1 MSLSKTILQASLA
14 ATAAVWLAGCYDSR
28 LRREDASS
36 ADSGVDS
43 RVEPGFDLGRD
54 AAPRVDLGVD
64 GDVSG
69 CSFVGSWR
77 RCGEA
82 CPLDCQG
89 ETTCLESLGLCVP
102 IGRSAD
108 CSNDT
113 AVDRLLFCTEGE
125 PCVSSRSRLS
135 EGACATF
142 DVCAAI
148 SPDDPEFVCRWSD
161 GSMAVDGST
170 ELRVCPMVPLEGPSQ
185 EPFCGRECALLDGC
199 TPGGTSCVGVSE
211 TRSLG
216 VCAAGVRCF
225 ATGDRSAWDLCAR
238 FVGRECAC
246 VVTAPADASEG
257 TFGALVTPEGCRAY
271 RALYGADVVC
281 RDRNWELL
289 L

>member
-1 MSLSKTILQASLA
+1 MA
-14 ATAAVWLAGCYDSR
+14 
-28 LRREDASS
+28 
-36 ADSGVDS
+36 
-43 RVEPGFDLGRD
+43 DLGF
-54 AAPRVDLGVD
+54 D

-69 CSFVGSWR
+69 CTFVGSWR
-77 RCGEA
+77 RCGAA
-82 CPLDCQG
+82 CPLDCPG
-89 ETTCLESLGLCVP
+89 ETTCREATGLCTP
-102 IGRSAD
+102 IGRAAS

-170 ELRVCPMVPLEGPSQ
+170 ELRVCPMVLLDGPFQ

-199 TPGGTSCVGVSE
+199 NEVVFGASCVGVSE

-216 VCAAGVRCF
+216 VCAAGLRCF
-225 ATGDRSAWDLCAR
+225 EAGDRSAWDLCAR
-238 FVGRECAC
+238 VSGSECTC
-246 VVTAPADASEG
+246 VVTAPGDGSAG
-257 TFGALVTPEGCRAY
+257 TFGALVTPQGCRGY

-289 L
+289 P